1 MQLLTGWVKSAP
13 AFSTGGFTTFER
25 LGRFM
30 LPSLARRV
38 FGTGPVLPVH
48 RRTAAAFIKD
58 APASV
63 PWS

>member
-1 MQLLTGWVKSAP
+1 
-13 AFSTGGFTTFER
+13 
-25 LGRFM
+25 M